1 MALLVKLTAVR
12 ALPNAFRAA
21 RVATAFKTRDAP
33 TMLHSKKQ
41 FILLKQRLIENSALA
56 AMF

>member
-12 ALPNAFRAA
+12 ALPTQFRAA
-21 RVATAFKTRDAP
+21 KVATALKTRDAP

-41 FILLKQRLIENSALA
+41 FIFLKQRLIENSALA
-56 AMF
+56 AIF